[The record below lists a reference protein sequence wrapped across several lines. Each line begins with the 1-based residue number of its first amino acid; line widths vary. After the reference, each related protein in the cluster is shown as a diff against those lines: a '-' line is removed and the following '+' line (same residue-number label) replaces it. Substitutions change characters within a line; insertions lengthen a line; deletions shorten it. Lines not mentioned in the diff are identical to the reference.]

1 MQTILNEED
10 EDLIKLELI
19 CEELNVHLKLVL
31 ELIGRSK
38 QIKPHLEQQFIAK
51 KQSLLELFNEP
62 YQLNDTNHILVS
74 FKRF

>member
-19 CEELNVHLKLVL
+19 CEELNVQLKLVL

-38 QIKPHLEQQFIAK
+38 QKKPHLEQQFIAK
-51 KQSLLELFNEP
+51 KQTLLELFNEP
-62 YQLNDTNHILVS
+62 YQLNDTNHLLVS
-74 FKRF
+74 FKIF